1 MKLAQWLAL
10 AKLARHALKLGL
22 HHFINVQELP
32 SGGVQRLMAVLQKIF
47 AAPSDDQ
54 AKRLCATVE
63 SLGPVYIK
71 LGQLFSTRRDLL
83 PGPIVDALCK
93 LQDQVDPIDAFA
105 VSDAVSEHLGQP
117 TSEVFRHI
125 EAQPLASASIA
136 QVHAATL
143 LDGSEVV
150 IKLVRPGISQRIHE
164 DMHTLEVMAEF
175 LCRNSA
181 LARRLHLDQVM
192 RDHHAVLTRELDM
205 FAEGRNQIQ
214 LRRNFADSPL
224 LYVPKVYSQLSR
236 RHMLVMERVYG
247 VPIGQIDTLRAAG
260 VDFQVLAHK
269 GVETFFTQVFDH
281 NFFHADMH
289 PGNIQVDISN
299 PADPS
304 YIALDCAIVGSLEQ
318 QDIDYLA
325 QNILAFF
332 RRDYRAVVDLHLRSG
347 WIPATTDAENFERVI
362 AEVCDPIFNKPLSE
376 ISFADFMTQLLRTA
390 ADFNMEI
397 QPQLVLLQK
406 TLLYIEGLGRQ
417 LYPQL
422 DLWETAQPFMQ
433 RWAARNLGPLAV
445 LTKLLEQAPKLA
457 DNLHRLPELLR
468 QDTLP
473 LRIELAQQQ
482 QTVDALS
489 QQVQHLQRRQ
499 QIGKIAIMLA
509 AIAALALVVLM

>member
-1 MKLAQWLAL
+1 M
-10 AKLARHALKLGL
+10 
-22 HHFINVQELP
+22 
-32 SGGVQRLMAVLQKIF
+32 
-47 AAPSDDQ
+47 
-54 AKRLCATVE
+54 
-63 SLGPVYIK
+63 
-71 LGQLFSTRRDLL
+71 
-83 PGPIVDALCK
+83 
-93 LQDQVDPIDAFA
+93 
-105 VSDAVSEHLGQP
+105 
-117 TSEVFRHI
+117 FRHI

-192 RDHHAVLTRELDM
+192 QDHHAVLTRELDM

-332 RRDYRAVVDLHLRSG
+332 G
-347 WIPATTDAENFERVI
+347 ATI
-362 AEVCDPIFNKPLSE
+362 AP
-376 ISFADFMTQLLRTA
+376 
-390 ADFNMEI
+390 
-397 QPQLVLLQK
+397 
-406 TLLYIEGLGRQ
+406 
-417 LYPQL
+417 
-422 DLWETAQPFMQ
+422 W
-433 RWAARNLGPLAV
+433 
-445 LTKLLEQAPKLA
+445 
-457 DNLHRLPELLR
+457 
-468 QDTLP
+468 
-473 LRIELAQQQ
+473 
-482 QTVDALS
+482 
-489 QQVQHLQRRQ
+489 
-499 QIGKIAIMLA
+499 
-509 AIAALALVVLM
+509 